1 MSEKIYIVRTTA
13 GEESIFHELE
23 EAETYAKRCVM
34 TQEEPQI
41 IEEYSLANRMKIE
54 L

>member
-13 GEESIFHELE
+13 GDEAFFHKLE

-41 IEEYSLANRMKIE
+41 IEEYRLVNRMTIE